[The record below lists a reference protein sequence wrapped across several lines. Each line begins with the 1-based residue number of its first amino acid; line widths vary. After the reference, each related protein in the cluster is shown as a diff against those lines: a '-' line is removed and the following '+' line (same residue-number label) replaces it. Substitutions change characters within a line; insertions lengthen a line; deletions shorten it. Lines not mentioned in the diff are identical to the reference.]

1 MRKALNWIRK
11 KYNAV
16 PVYITETGISDHDG
30 KLHDEKRISYF
41 KKYTDEV
48 LKGNS
53 FLTKNILY
61 HSILIGCFI
70 YLCFTPTLAAFQ
82 LFRGVGTNVILT
94 YTPPQHIHQKKSYI
108 NEYNI

>member
-53 FLTKNILY
+53 FLTKKYI
-61 HSILIGCFI
+61 
-70 YLCFTPTLAAFQ
+70 A
-82 LFRGVGTNVILT
+82 
-94 YTPPQHIHQKKSYI
+94 PQHIDWLLYLFVFYANFSSISAISWRGNKCYI
-108 NEYNI
+108 NIHTTTTYTSEKKLYQ

>member
-1 MRKALNWIRK
+1 MPTVFYRTGSSWDLYVTPFAMRKTLNWIKK
-11 KYNAV
+11 KYNDV

-53 FLTKNILY
+53 YIT
-61 HSILIGCFI
+61 HI
-70 YLCFTPTLAAFQ
+70 YCSTTD
-82 LFRGVGTNVILT
+82 
-94 YTPPQHIHQKKSYI
+94 
-108 NEYNI
+108 